1 MAKTKIAFIYDFDKT
16 LSPKDMQEYSFLPD
30 IGMTPKEFW
39 KEVNQETKAQKADNI
54 ITYMQLM
61 IEKAKANNKENEL
74 TRAALKEKG
83 KNIELFEGV
92 EDWFD
97 LINQYAKEKNAVVEH
112 YIVSAGNKEI
122 LEGTSIAKH
131 FKKIYGCSF
140 RFDKNNVA
148 KSAGLAIN
156 YTNKTQF
163 IFRINKG
170 LLDESDNS
178 KINKYTPEEERP
190 FPFSNMVYFGD
201 GDTDIP
207 CMKLVKDKGGY
218 SVAVYKP
225 NTSKSRKKATE
236 LLKEGRV
243 NFFFQAN
250 YSEGKEIMRNCKLI
264 INKIV
269 AQSELKQLEKKQLKS
284 IKAK

>member
-1 MAKTKIAFIYDFDKT
+1 MAKIKIAFIYDFDKT

-30 IGMTPKEFW
+30 INIVPSEFW
-39 KEVNQETKAQKADNI
+39 AEVSKESKEQKADNI

-61 IEKAKANNKENEL
+61 IEKAKANGREHEL
-74 TRAALKEKG
+74 TKDALKNKG
-83 KNIELFEGV
+83 KDIELFEGV
-92 EDWFD
+92 AEWFGLVKD
-97 LINQYAKEKNAVVEH
+97 YAKDRNAIVEH

-122 LEGTSIAKH
+122 LEGTSIASK

-170 LLDESDNS
+170 LLDEWDNS
-178 KINKYTPEEERP
+178 EINNYVQYSDRP
-190 FPFSNMVYFGD
+190 IPFENMVYFGD

-207 CMKLVKDKGGY
+207 CMKLVKEKGGY
-218 SVAVYKP
+218 SIAVYKP
-225 NTSKSRKKATE
+225 KASKSKVEK
-236 LLKEGRV
+236 LMKDGRI
-243 NFFFQAN
+243 NFFFPADYRQDK
-250 YSEGKEIMRNCKLI
+250 GIFKFCKTI
-264 INKIV
+264 IDKMV
-269 AQSELKQLEKKQLKS
+269 AQNILLAEEKKQLKDVEQ
-284 IKAK
+284 

>member
-30 IGMTPKEFW
+30 IGMTPNEFW
-39 KEVNQETKAQKADNI
+39 KEVKQETKAQKADNI

-61 IEKAKANNKENEL
+61 IEKANANGKENEL
-74 TRAALKEKG
+74 TRDALKKKG
-83 KNIELFEGV
+83 KNIELFKGV
-92 EDWFD
+92 ESWFES
-97 LINQYAKEKNAVVEH
+97 INQYAKEKNAIVEH
-112 YIVSAGNKEI
+112 YIISAGNKEI
-122 LEGTSIAKH
+122 LEGTSIAKY

-178 KINKYTPEEERP
+178 KINKYTPEDERP
-190 FPFSNMVYFGD
+190 IPFNQMVYFGD

-218 SVAVYKP
+218 SVSVYKP
-225 NTSKSRKKATE
+225 NSSKSRKKATE
-236 LLKEGRV
+236 LLEDGRV
-243 NFFFQAN
+243 NFFFPAN
-250 YSEGKEIMRNCKLI
+250 YSKGKEIMENCKLI

-269 AQSELKQLEKKQLKS
+269 AQSELKQLETRQLKS
-284 IKAK
+284 INLK